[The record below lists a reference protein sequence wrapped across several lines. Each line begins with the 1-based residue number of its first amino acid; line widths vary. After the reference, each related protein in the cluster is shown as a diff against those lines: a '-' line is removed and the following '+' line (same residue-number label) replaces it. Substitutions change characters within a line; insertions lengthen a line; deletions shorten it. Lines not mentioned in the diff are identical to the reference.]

1 MLGNIGRW
9 DWYQTL
15 PQYSEV
21 APHIEEIAPHIE
33 EVAQHTD
40 VPRKRI
46 SRPLR
51 QWWELGN
58 EWHLGGRAVTGCN

>member
-9 DWYQTL
+9 DWYHAL

-21 APHIEEIAPHIE
+21 APHIEE
-33 EVAQHTD
+33 VAHHTD

-58 EWHLGGRAVTGCN
+58 EWHLGERAVAGCN